1 MLEIKNISKHFRSKL
16 VVDNVS
22 FDVKISR
29 IFGLIGPNGAGKTTT
44 IRMILNILIPEKGE
58 ILFNGKKLDQDF
70 LNITG
75 YLPEERGLYPKSSV
89 ANILTYLAN
98 LKGVSNFD
106 AKKVI
111 SYWLERL
118 NLLEV
123 KNAHLEELSKG
134 NQQKIQFIAAIQHNP
149 KILIL
154 DEPFSGFDPL
164 NQSIFTEIINEIKND
179 KYIILSTHQ
188 MDLAEKLCNDFIL
201 INKGKEVLKGDLNS
215 VLNSSS
221 QNVYEITYNSLNFES
236 INSLTNIEIL
246 ESYYNKVKI
255 LIKNND
261 ADNFLKT
268 IVNENSIVEF
278 KKIIPSLH
286 QLFISNVGGN

>member
-22 FDVKISR
+22 FDVKINR

-89 ANILTYLAN
+89 ANTLTYLAN

-106 AKKVI
+106 AKKII

-179 KYIILSTHQ
+179 KFIILSTHQ

-215 VLNSSS
+215 VLNSSN

>member
-22 FDVKISR
+22 FDVKINR

-75 YLPEERGLYPKSSV
+75 YLPEERGLYPKSSI

-106 AKKVI
+106 AKKII

-179 KYIILSTHQ
+179 KFIILSTHQ

-215 VLNSSS
+215 VLNSSN

>member
-89 ANILTYLAN
+89 SNILTYLAN

-215 VLNSSS
+215 VLNSSN

-246 ESYYNKVKI
+246 ESYYNKAKI

>member
-22 FDVKISR
+22 FDVKINR

-106 AKKVI
+106 AKKII

-179 KYIILSTHQ
+179 KFIILSTHQ

-215 VLNSSS
+215 VLNSSN

>member
-22 FDVKISR
+22 FDVKINR

-106 AKKVI
+106 AKKII

-179 KYIILSTHQ
+179 KFIILSTHQ

-215 VLNSSS
+215 VLNSSN

-261 ADNFLKT
+261 DDNFLKT

>member
-22 FDVKISR
+22 FDVKINR

>member
-22 FDVKISR
+22 FDVKINR

-179 KYIILSTHQ
+179 KFIILSTHQ

-215 VLNSSS
+215 VLNSSN

>member
-22 FDVKISR
+22 FDVKINR

-89 ANILTYLAN
+89 ANTLTYLAN

-106 AKKVI
+106 AKKII

-179 KYIILSTHQ
+179 KFIILSTHQ

-215 VLNSSS
+215 VLNSSN
-221 QNVYEITYNSLNFES
+221 QNIYEITYNSLNFES